1 MTETTTTNHAPIINQ
16 ARISEQV
23 YDYLRGAIMTG
34 RYAPGERLNL
44 EELVAQLQVSKMP
57 VKEAVARLANEGL
70 IEVQARRG
78 TYVSRVDARELAE
91 AFEVRRAL
99 EVLAGELAAARVTV
113 ADIAKLN
120 ALITAMEKGAAKRDV
135 REHSEQNFA
144 FHELIV
150 SLSGNRKLAEI
161 YRQLR
166 AGIHIAG
173 VHYRSEHWLQRVAQE
188 QREHRAIVRALE
200 RRDAEAVAR
209 AITGHLK
216 RGRASLLE
224 DVARAEKQSR

>member
-1 MTETTTTNHAPIINQ
+1 MSQNAPTNQAPVINH

-44 EELVAQLQVSKMP
+44 EELVAQLKVSKMP
-57 VKEAVARLANEGL
+57 VKEAIGRLANEGL

-78 TYVSRVDARELAE
+78 TYVSRVEARELAE

-99 EVLAGELAAARVTV
+99 EVLAGELAAERVTE

-120 ALITAMEKGAAKRDV
+120 ALIAAMEKGAAKRDV
-135 REHSEQNFA
+135 REHLEQNFA

-166 AGIHIAG
+166 ASIHIAG
-173 VHYRSEHWLQRVAQE
+173 VHYRSEHWLQRVEQE

-200 RRDAEAVAR
+200 RLDAEAVAR
-209 AITGHLK
+209 AITSHLK

-224 DVARAEKQSR
+224 DVARAEKQSS

>member
-1 MTETTTTNHAPIINQ
+1 MSHTATNHAPVINQ

-44 EELVAQLQVSKMP
+44 EELVAQLKVSKMP
-57 VKEAVARLANEGL
+57 VKEAIGRLANEGL
-70 IEVQARRG
+70 LEVQARRG
-78 TYVSRVDARELAE
+78 TYVSRVEARELAE

-99 EVLAGELAAARVTV
+99 EVLAGELAAERVTA
-113 ADIAKLN
+113 ADIAQLN
-120 ALITAMEKGAAKRDV
+120 ALITAMEKGAAQRDV

-144 FHELIV
+144 FHELII

-166 AGIHIAG
+166 ASIHIAG

-200 RRDAEAVAR
+200 RRDPEAVAR
-209 AITGHLK
+209 AITSHLK
-216 RGRASLLE
+216 RGRSSLLE
-224 DVARAEKQSR
+224 DVARAEKQSS